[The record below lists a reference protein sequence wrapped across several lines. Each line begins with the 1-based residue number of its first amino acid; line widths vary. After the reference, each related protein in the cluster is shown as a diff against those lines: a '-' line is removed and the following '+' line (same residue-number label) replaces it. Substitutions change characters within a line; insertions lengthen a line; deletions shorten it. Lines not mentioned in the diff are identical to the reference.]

1 MKERAATGSMYGI
14 PRSRHLIGE
23 PLFVKRLFAC
33 SLLLAFASA
42 PTLAQSAHP
51 IAAAA
56 PAAAPSARPSPEAR
70 LEGETPDA
78 VTQHT
83 VTVDGRPI
91 AYTARAG
98 TLTLRDEQEKPTAR
112 IFYTA
117 FTVDGESTA
126 RPVTFIYNGGPGSST
141 MWLRM
146 GSFGPVRVIA
156 ADGTAQGPPPFR
168 IVDNQYSLIDK
179 SDLVFIDMPA
189 SGFGR
194 LLEAGQPK
202 DFFGIDQDANAFA
215 QFITRYLTRFNR
227 WNSPKFLFGESY
239 GTTRSAVL
247 SAVLQRQGVQLNGIV
262 LLSSILNFGLDYANG
277 DPIGGN
283 DWPYVFNLPTQAAT
297 AWYHGKIANKP
308 ADLPTFLRDVEH
320 WAMNDYVDALSQGD
334 RLQGA
339 QKDAIVRRLAYYLGL
354 SERYVR
360 EANIRVNYARSSVE
374 LLRSEGKVTGR
385 LDSRYETTT
394 IDGTADEPRWD
405 PTDATIDAPYTTAIN
420 SYLRND
426 LKYDTPLTYRTNVY
440 GIIYANGGSWDM
452 RSNRW
457 GYPNVAPD
465 LSATMAQNP
474 ALKIFSANGYYDF
487 ATPYFAT
494 VYTLKHL
501 NIAPELQKNISFG
514 FYPAGHMVYLSEPA
528 LAQFKRDLSSWY
540 DAAQGR

>member
-1 MKERAATGSMYGI
+1 MVI
-14 PRSRHLIGE
+14 
-23 PLFVKRLFAC
+23 RLFAC
-33 SLLLAFASA
+33 LLLASASL
-42 PTLAQSAHP
+42 TLGLRPAAAQSAMRSAP
-51 IAAAA
+51 PL
-56 PAAAPSARPSPEAR
+56 PAATAVPSARPATEAR
-70 LEGETPDA
+70 GDVETPDA
-78 VTQHT
+78 VTQHS
-83 VTVDGRPI
+83 VAIDGRSI

-112 IFYTA
+112 VFYTA
-117 FTVDGESTA
+117 FTVDAEPAA

-146 GSFGPVRVIA
+146 GSFGPVRVVA
-156 ADGTAQGPPPFR
+156 ADGMAQGPPPFR
-168 IVDNQYSLIDK
+168 IVDNQYSLLDK
-179 SDLVFIDMPA
+179 SDLVFIDMPD

-194 LLEAGQPK
+194 LLDAGKPK

-215 QFITRYLTRFNR
+215 QFIQRYLTRFNR

-239 GTTRSAVL
+239 GTTRSAAL

-262 LLSSILNFGLDYANG
+262 LLSSILNFGLDYGNG
-277 DPIGGN
+277 GAIGGG
-283 DWPYVFNLPTQAAT
+283 DWPFVFNLPTQAAT
-297 AWYHGKIANKP
+297 AWYHNKIANKP

-320 WAMNDYVDALSQGD
+320 WAMTDYVGALAQGD
-334 RLQGA
+334 RLGGR
-339 QKDAIVRRLAYYLGL
+339 QKAEVVRRLAYYLGL
-354 SERYVR
+354 SEEYVR
-360 EANIRVNYARSSVE
+360 ESNLRVNYARSSAE
-374 LLRSEGKVTGR
+374 LLRAEGKVVGR
-385 LDSRYETTT
+385 LDSRYETYS
-394 IDGTADEPRWD
+394 IDGAAAEPRWD

-420 SYLRND
+420 QYVRET
-426 LKYDTPLTYRTNVY
+426 LKYETPLGYRTNIY

-452 RSNRW
+452 RSNGR

-465 LSATMAQNP
+465 LAATLAQNP

-501 NIAPELQKNISFG
+501 NVPPELQKNISFG

-540 DAAQGR
+540 DSAQGGSR